1 MIPNGLEQNLPQG
14 ADICPFHDLKNVP
27 VFFCVRHEVARGV
40 VMLILT
46 CHGTVHG
53 NEWPASR
60 PTRFIPTNITHS
72 RHSVGG

>member
-1 MIPNGLEQNLPQG
+1 MPNCLEQNVPQG
-14 ADICPFHDLKNVP
+14 VDICPLHKLKNVP
-27 VFFCVRHEVARGV
+27 MFSRARHEGARGV
-40 VMLILT
+40 VLLILT

-60 PTRFIPTNITHS
+60 PTRFIPTNITPS